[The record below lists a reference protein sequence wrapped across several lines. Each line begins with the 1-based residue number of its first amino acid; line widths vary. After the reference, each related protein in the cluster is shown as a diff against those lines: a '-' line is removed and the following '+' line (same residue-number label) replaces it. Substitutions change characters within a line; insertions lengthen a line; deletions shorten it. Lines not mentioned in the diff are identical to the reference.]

1 MLRYILKKLGATI
14 IVLICVSFLSFALIR
29 LAPGDPAL
37 MMLPEN
43 ATQEDYEAMRAYLGL
58 DKPFLVQYGV
68 YMVNIL
74 KGDFGTS
81 TVYKLPCIEV
91 IGKFFPATVE
101 LAVAASFIGFIVAI
115 PLGIIAGVKRGTLMD
130 VGCMFFA
137 MVGQSLSVIVL
148 GLMLVIVFSVKLNW
162 LPSMGSEG
170 FKSLILP
177 ALTLGLPQ
185 AATTTRMARSG
196 MVDVLKEDYI
206 TATYARGVSEGKVYT
221 KYALK
226 NAIIPVITVVGM
238 SFAILIGGSVVTE
251 NIFGWPGI
259 GTLVKTSISSRDYA
273 MVQALLMVI
282 ATMVALINLLVDII
296 NSLVDRRIV
305 LR

>member
-1 MLRYILKKLGATI
+1 MLRYLLKKIGATA
-14 IVLICVSFLSFALIR
+14 IVLICVSFLAFSLIR

-43 ATQEDYEAMRAYLGL
+43 ATQEEYETMRAYLGL
-58 DKPFLVQYGV
+58 DKPFLVQYGI
-68 YMVNIL
+68 YMVNIFQ
-74 KGDFGTS
+74 GDFGNS

-91 IGKFFPATVE
+91 IAKFFPKTVE
-101 LAVAASFIGFIVAI
+101 LAVAASIIGFIVAI
-115 PLGIIAGVKRGTLMD
+115 PLGIIAGVKRGSMLD
-130 VGCMFFA
+130 VLCMLFA
-137 MVGQSLSVIVL
+137 MIGQSLSVIVL
-148 GLMLVIVFSVKLNW
+148 GLMLVIIFSVKLNW

-170 FKSLILP
+170 FKSLVLP

-206 TATYARGVSEGKVYT
+206 TATYARGVSSGKVYT

-238 SFAILIGGSVVTE
+238 SFAMLIGGSVVTE

-259 GTLVKTSISSRDYA
+259 GTLVKTSITNRDYA
-273 MVQALLMVI
+273 MVQALLLVI
-282 ATMVALINLLVDII
+282 AAMVAMINLLVDII